1 MAEQSDISYISPP
14 QTKNPDESVT
24 FNCTVV
30 KPKEATVVWMKDT
43 KTLTLDSM
51 LAFRDPRLSIVF
63 DEAASTYSLR
73 VSTLIEI

>member
-1 MAEQSDISYISPP
+1 MAEDVTISYISPP

-24 FNCTVV
+24 FNCTVS

-43 KTLTLDSM
+43 KTLTLDTL

-63 DEAASTYSLR
+63 DEAANTYSLR
-73 VSTLIEI
+73 VSILMEI